1 MPHNFTLFETPLGSA
16 GTAWSERGVA
26 GVQLPEPDLAKAR
39 ARLKR
44 RFPGGVEAS
53 PPPEVRSAIREIM
66 ALLDGQPSDLS
77 GVQLDMARVPALS
90 QATHISTEEAVR
102 KAQENYESKRQ
113 EYLRMVEQVREEL
126 DKAPDQYRQRFSEI
140 LEDYN
145 KVCSQEK
152 DRVIAAGGRL
162 GGFSARGGLAT
173 KQRLLSIERANV
185 SWQLPLNA

>member
-16 GTAWSERGVA
+16 GIAWSERGVS
-26 GVQLPEPDLAKAR
+26 GVQLPEPDVATAR
-39 ARLKR
+39 GRLKR

-77 GVQLDMARVPALS
+77 GVQLDMARVPAFDQQVYAVARTIPVGETVSYGQIARRLGDPGLARDVG
-90 QATHISTEEAVR
+90 QALARNPFPIVVPCH
-102 KAQENYESKRQ
+102 
-113 EYLRMVEQVREEL
+113 
-126 DKAPDQYRQRFSEI
+126 
-140 LEDYN
+140 
-145 KVCSQEK
+145 
-152 DRVIAAGGRL
+152 RVIAAGGRL